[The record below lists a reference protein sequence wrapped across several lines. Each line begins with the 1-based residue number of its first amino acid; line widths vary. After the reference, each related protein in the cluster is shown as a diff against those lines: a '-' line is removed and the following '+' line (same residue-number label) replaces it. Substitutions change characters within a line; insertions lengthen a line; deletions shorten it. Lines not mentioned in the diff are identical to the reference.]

1 MTFDV
6 TFTTFRILIL
16 IRRGSKKNCPENL
29 PTTANGKGLP
39 SDEDLITVGTAIR
52 ITRQRCLE
60 IIKQVKPIAQDLL
73 HQI

>member
-1 MTFDV
+1 MLLKV
-6 TFTTFRILIL
+6 TSPAYDLTNDHTL
-16 IRRGSKKNCPENL
+16 GEHA
-29 PTTANGKGLP
+29 TTANGKGLP

-73 HQI
+73 HQV